1 MLIFNPALAVVGTY
15 TPEITVTE
23 ELKSGNVVSS
33 IEISVEIIDS
43 TPVEEEKKEEVES
56 DVQVDTST
64 FVPDWEAF

>member
-1 MLIFNPALAVVGTY
+1 MLIFNPALAVIGTY

-43 TPVEEEKKEEVES
+43 TPVEEEKKEEIES

>member
-43 TPVEEEKKEEVES
+43 TPVEEEKKEEIES